1 MELFLIIF
9 GVMVLV
15 VMAMS
20 VGVIF
25 SNKPIKG
32 SCGGMSALGMDV
44 ACEICGGDRN
54 KCENGSDELASDESE
69 DDPRYYDAGKAWKN

>member
-1 MELFLIIF
+1 MIIF

-15 VMAMS
+15 ILAMS

-25 SNKPIKG
+25 AGKPIKG

-44 ACEICGGDRN
+44 ACDICGGDKN
-54 KCENGSDELASDESE
+54 KCETSSEGALSQNGEVHPAF
-69 DDPRYYDAGKAWKN
+69 YDASGHTKN